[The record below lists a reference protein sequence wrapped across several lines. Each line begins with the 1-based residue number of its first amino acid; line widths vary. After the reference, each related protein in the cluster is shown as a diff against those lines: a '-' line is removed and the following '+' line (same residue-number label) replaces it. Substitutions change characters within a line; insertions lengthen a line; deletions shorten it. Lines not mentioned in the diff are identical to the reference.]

1 MKDLRKSVMGRY
13 NLLALSVALLIA
25 GIFMGGCAA
34 TGGAKSEFARTTID
48 VGIVVSD
55 VEKSAAFYKSAL
67 GFTEVSSFDVSAE
80 MGDGSGLTDNQPFH
94 VRVFVLG
101 DEPTATKIKL
111 MQFPQAPG
119 KKVDNRFIHSSLG
132 FSYLTI
138 FVSDMTAS
146 VERAKK
152 AGAVIVKKPYHLG
165 GNNYLTLVKDP
176 DGNIIEFV
184 GPNKSD

>member
-1 MKDLRKSVMGRY
+1 MKKSSFCVV
-13 NLLALSVALLIA
+13 LAVVSTVSLFLS
-25 GIFMGGCAA
+25 GCADQSEA
-34 TGGAKSEFARTTID
+34 GTKSAFARTTID
-48 VGIVVSD
+48 VGIVVSN
-55 VEKSAAFYKSAL
+55 VEKSALFYKNAL
-67 GFTEVSSFDVSAE
+67 GFKEIPGFNVSAE
-80 MGDGSGLTDNQPFH
+80 MGGGSGLTDNQPFK

-119 KKVDNRFIHSSLG
+119 KKVDHRFIHSSLG

-138 FVSDMTAS
+138 LVSDMTAS
-146 VERAKK
+146 VDRAKK
-152 AGAVIVKKPYHLG
+152 AGAVVVKKPFQLG

-184 GPNKSD
+184 GPTK

>member
-1 MKDLRKSVMGRY
+1 MTRSSFFAV
-13 NLLALSVALLIA
+13 LAVISIGSMFLS
-25 GIFMGGCAA
+25 GCADQSEA
-34 TGGAKSEFARTTID
+34 GTKSEFARTTID

-55 VEKSAAFYKSAL
+55 VKKAAEFYKNAL
-67 GFTEVSSFDVSAE
+67 GFTEVPGFDVSAE
-80 MGDGSGLTDNQPFH
+80 MGGGSGLTDNQPFK

-111 MQFPQAPG
+111 MEFPQAPG
-119 KKVDNRFIHSSLG
+119 KKVDHRFIHSSLG
-132 FSYLTI
+132 YSYLTL

-146 VERAKK
+146 VARAKK
-152 AGAVIVKKPYHLG
+152 AGAVIVKEPYQLG

-184 GPNKSD
+184 GPAKSD

>member
-13 NLLALSVALLIA
+13 NLSALSVALLIA
-25 GIFMGGCAA
+25 GILLGGCAA
-34 TGGAKSEFARTTID
+34 AGGAKSEFARTTID

-55 VEKSAAFYKSAL
+55 MEKSAAFYKNAL
-67 GFTEVSSFDVSAE
+67 GLTEVSGFDVSAD
-80 MGDGSGLTDNQPFH
+80 MGGGSGLTDDQPFH

-111 MQFPQAPG
+111 MQFPQAQG

-138 FVSDMTAS
+138 FVSDMTTS

>member
-1 MKDLRKSVMGRY
+1 
-13 NLLALSVALLIA
+13 
-25 GIFMGGCAA
+25 MGG
-34 TGGAKSEFARTTID
+34 
-48 VGIVVSD
+48 
-55 VEKSAAFYKSAL
+55 
-67 GFTEVSSFDVSAE
+67 
-80 MGDGSGLTDNQPFH
+80 GSGLTDNQPFK

-119 KKVDNRFIHSSLG
+119 KKVDHRFIHSSMG
-132 FSYLTI
+132 YSYLTI
-138 FVSDMTAS
+138 FVSDTSAS

-152 AGAVIVKKPYHLG
+152 AGAVIVKKPYQLG

-184 GPNKSD
+184 GPTKSD

>member
-1 MKDLRKSVMGRY
+1 MKRT
-13 NLLALSVALLIA
+13 NLLVLLAVISI
-25 GIFMGGCAA
+25 GSLFLGGCASRTKA
-34 TGGAKSEFARTTID
+34 GTQSAFVRTTID

-55 VEKSAAFYKSAL
+55 VKKAAEFYTKAL
-67 GFTEVSSFDVSAE
+67 GFTEVPGFDVSAE
-80 MGDGSGLTDNQPFH
+80 MGGGSGLTDNQPFK

-111 MQFPQAPG
+111 MEFAQSPG
-119 KKVDNRFIHSSLG
+119 KKVDHRFIHSSLG
-132 FSYLTI
+132 YSYLTL

-146 VERAKK
+146 VARAKK
-152 AGAVIVKKPYHLG
+152 AGAVIVKEPYNLG

-184 GPNKSD
+184 GPAKSD

>member
-1 MKDLRKSVMGRY
+1 MKKSDLLVVLVVISSGS
-13 NLLALSVALLIA
+13 LFLS
-25 GIFMGGCAA
+25 GCADQ
-34 TGGAKSEFARTTID
+34 SEAGTQSAFARTTID

-55 VEKSAAFYKSAL
+55 VKKSAEFYTKAL
-67 GFTEVSSFDVSAE
+67 GFTEVSGFDVSAE
-80 MGDGSGLTDNQPFH
+80 MGGGSGLTDNQPFK

-111 MQFPQAPG
+111 MEFPQAPG
-119 KKVDNRFIHSSLG
+119 KKVDNQFIHSSLG
-132 FSYLTI
+132 YSYLTI

-146 VERAKK
+146 VSRAKK
-152 AGAVIVKKPYHLG
+152 AGAVIVKKPYQLG

-184 GPNKSD
+184 GPAKSD

>member
-1 MKDLRKSVMGRY
+1 MNKS
-13 NLLALSVALLIA
+13 NLLFVLVMIYSGSLFLSGCSSQSEA
-25 GIFMGGCAA
+25 G
-34 TGGAKSEFARTTID
+34 TKSEFARTTID

-55 VEKSAAFYKSAL
+55 VEKAAEFYKTAL
-67 GFTEVSSFDVSAE
+67 GFTEVIGFDVSAE
-80 MGDGSGLTDNQPFH
+80 MGGSSGLTDSQPFK

-111 MQFPQAPG
+111 MDFSQAPC
-119 KKVDNRFIHSSLG
+119 KKVDNQFIHSSLG
-132 FSYLTI
+132 YSYLTI

-146 VERAKK
+146 VERARK
-152 AGAVIVKKPYHLG
+152 AGAVIVKEPYNLG

-184 GPNKSD
+184 GPAKSD

>member
-1 MKDLRKSVMGRY
+1 MKKT
-13 NLLALSVALLIA
+13 NLLVLLAVILIGSLFLS
-25 GIFMGGCAA
+25 GCASRIEA
-34 TGGAKSEFARTTID
+34 ETQSAFARTTID

-55 VEKSAAFYKSAL
+55 VKKAAEFYTKAL
-67 GFTEVSSFDVSAE
+67 GFKEVTGFDVSAE
-80 MGDGSGLTDNQPFH
+80 MGDGSGLTDNQPFK

-111 MQFPQAPG
+111 MQFPDAPG
-119 KKVDNRFIHSSLG
+119 KKVDHRYIHSSLG
-132 FSYLTI
+132 FSYLTL

-146 VERAKK
+146 VARAKK
-152 AGAVIVKKPYHLG
+152 AGAVIVKEPYNLG

-184 GPNKSD
+184 GPAKSD